1 MSTYKVINTGLTDQ
15 IVAQIQIQINQ
26 TRTLMPFLISLN
38 KSEKAALAK
47 IGKKRYAWSKEA
59 FEYAQLFPQVMPQ
72 NRSFVSFDKVKRDYE
87 ILGPIFKNL
96 SILYRALADTMTQL
110 GANYYQHARDMYD
123 ATNDPANE
131 GEPGILVAREE
142 LAKQFENQGLKT
154 EPVENIEDALGGN
167 SNSNSNGDDGNG
179 GGNNNGGPGMPL
191 IPGSQPKA

>member
-15 IVAQIQIQINQ
+15 VVAQIQIQINQ

-59 FEYAQLFPQVMPQ
+59 YEYSQLFPQVMPQ
-72 NRSFVSFDKVKRDYE
+72 NRNFVSFGQVRRDYE

-154 EPVENIEDALGGN
+154 EPVETIEETVIGTDE
-167 SNSNSNGDDGNG
+167 GNG
-179 GGNNNGGPGMPL
+179 GGNSNGGPGMPL